1 MKIKK
6 QKIIIFTTVGILFL
20 AVVAG
25 VVIWRASASSKSQTS
40 QTTASDSTKGETST
54 TDSSSAVSSSS
65 TTNSND
71 ESGAG
76 VVDKNGDATVQTTAY
91 VAPPTGTFVSN
102 HHVSLS
108 DSSQLNVQSDCTTT
122 PGITCKI
129 TFTNGSVTKSLT
141 AKTTDAGGAAYWSWN
156 VKDLGLTVGSWQVS
170 AVAAT
175 GSQTQTSTDA
185 MRLEITQ

>member
-1 MKIKK
+1 MKTKK
-6 QKIIIFTTVGILFL
+6 QKIVILTAIGILLL
-20 AVVAG
+20 AVVFG
-25 VVIWRASASSKSQTS
+25 VVIWRTSISSKSQTS
-40 QTTASDSTKGETST
+40 QTTASDSTKGEIST
-54 TDSSSAVSSSS
+54 TGSSSTVSSSS
-65 TTNSND
+65 ATSSND

-108 DSSQLNVQSDCTTT
+108 DSSQLSVQSDCTTT
-122 PGITCKI
+122 PGIACKI
-129 TFTNGSVTKSLT
+129 TFANGSITKNLA

-170 AVAAT
+170 AIAT
-175 GSQTQTSTDA
+175 VGSQTQTSIDA
-185 MRLEITQ
+185 TKLEINQ